1 MQQHKYET
9 AGKGISNPNK
19 ATTVLME
26 TRGAAATVL
35 METVLMET
43 RGDGSGELSQEA
55 RKRKATEEV
64 AEEEE
69 EEEDLE
75 EEDDEEGVH
84 PVVVMERSKHGDGSL
99 YESRVDVFRWLFS
112 LKNTGESK

>member
-1 MQQHKYET
+1 LQQHKYET

-35 METVLMET
+35 MET

-64 AEEEE
+64 AEEED
-69 EEEDLE
+69 DLE

-84 PVVVMERSKHGDGSL
+84 PVVVMERSKHGDGFL

>member
-26 TRGAAATVL
+26 TRG
-35 METVLMET
+35 
-43 RGDGSGELSQEA
+43 DGSGELSQEA
-55 RKRKATEEV
+55 RKRKEEV
-64 AEEEE
+64 AEEEDD
-69 EEEDLE
+69 DLE

-84 PVVVMERSKHGDGSL
+84 PVVVMERSKHGDGFL

>member
-1 MQQHKYET
+1 
-9 AGKGISNPNK
+9 
-19 ATTVLME
+19 ME
-26 TRGAAATVL
+26 TRGAAA
-35 METVLMET
+35 TVLMET

-55 RKRKATEEV
+55 RKRKEEV
-64 AEEEE
+64 AEEEDD
-69 EEEDLE
+69 DLE

-84 PVVVMERSKHGDGSL
+84 AVVVMERSKHGDGSL

>member
-19 ATTVLME
+19 AT
-26 TRGAAATVL
+26 
-35 METVLMET
+35 TVLMET

-69 EEEDLE
+69 EEEEDDLE

-84 PVVVMERSKHGDGSL
+84 PVVVMERSKHGDGFL